1 MGFRDILVLVTTTDA
16 GKQAIDFADQ
26 LASQTGGRITAS
38 LVSWQPNVAPVDAFV
53 IDPIYAQLVE
63 DARKELAQE
72 EVRLR
77 SRLEKVSVPAVAE
90 SSLIDFGAAGAALG
104 LRARHADISV
114 VARPVKA
121 DSGSAQV
128 ILEAALFNSGRPVI
142 VVPPEWKRGPIG
154 KNILFAWK
162 PTREAARALGDAD
175 DLIANA
181 DQVNV
186 VTVDAK
192 PSRDYGEQPGGDIAA
207 HMAYRGAKVKLFN
220 LDSAGRSETRVI
232 LDQALVVGADLIVM
246 GGYGRSRMSEL
257 IFGGVTREIL
267 KGATLPV
274 LMAH

>member
-1 MGFRDILVLVTTTDA
+1 MGFRDILALVTTTDA
-16 GKQAIDFADQ
+16 GKHVIDFADQ
-26 LASQTGGRITAS
+26 LAAQNGGRITAS
-38 LVSWQPNVAPVDAFV
+38 LVNWQPNVVPVDAFV
-53 IDPIYAQLVE
+53 IDPIYAQLLE

-72 EVRLR
+72 EARLK
-77 SRLEKVSVPAVAE
+77 SRLEKASVPATAE
-90 SSLIDFGAAGAALG
+90 SSLIDFGAAGSALG
-104 LRARHADISV
+104 LRARHADVSI

-121 DSGSAQV
+121 DSGSPQV

-142 VVPPEWKRGPIG
+142 IVPPDWTRGPIG

-175 DLIANA
+175 DLIVNA
-181 DQVNV
+181 DQVSV
-186 VTVDAK
+186 VTVDAR
-192 PSRDYGEQPGGDIAA
+192 PSRDYGEQPGADIAA

-220 LDSAGRSETRVI
+220 LDSAGRSETGAI

-267 KGATLPV
+267 KNSSIPV